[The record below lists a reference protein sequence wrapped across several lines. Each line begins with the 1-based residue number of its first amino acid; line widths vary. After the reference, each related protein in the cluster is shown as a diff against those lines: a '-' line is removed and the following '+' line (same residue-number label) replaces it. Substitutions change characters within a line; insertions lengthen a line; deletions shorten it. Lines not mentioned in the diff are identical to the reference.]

1 MALVKNLLINRLGVD
16 ILERNKIF
24 HLVTVSKSIPLM
36 KGQIEYLRENNLD
49 VNVVTSKGEELKVYS
64 SDIVHE
70 INMEREISLKNDIK
84 SLFKMIKLF
93 LKEKPYIVNSG
104 TPKAGLIGTVAA
116 FLTRR
121 PVRIYTVRGLRL
133 ETVTGIK
140 YKILYLMEKIAM
152 FCATDIIAISES
164 LKTRIIELNLQ
175 KEKNIKVLGYGSSNG
190 LILENFKKEF
200 TDIPEELAEKLNDYF
215 VIGFVGRIVK
225 DKGIKEVI
233 KSFQIIKEKGY
244 NVKLLIV
251 GKIEK
256 DNSISKEDFNFLMN
270 DENIVLA
277 GQVSN
282 TVDYY
287 NHMDVLVFPTY
298 REGFGN
304 VSIEAQALGVPVIT
318 TNVTGAKDTVIDGE
332 TGYIV
337 PKGDYVDIASK
348 IEKLLN
354 DSELT
359 ETLGDSAI
367 KRVNEKFDSKIIW
380 DDLLKVYREKIK

>member
-1 MALVKNLLINRLGVD
+1 MDNTKV
-16 ILERNKIF
+16 F
-24 HLVTVSKSIPLM
+24 HIVTVSKSIPLM
-36 KGQIEYLRENNLD
+36 KGQIEYLRSQNLD
-49 VNVVTSKGEELKVYS
+49 VHVVSSQGKELDVYPS
-64 SDIVHE
+64 NIVHE
-70 INMEREISLKNDIK
+70 INMEREISLKNDVK

-104 TPKAGLIGTVAA
+104 TPKAGLIGTLAA

-121 PVRIYTVRGLRL
+121 SVRIYTVRGLRL

-164 LKTRIIELNLQ
+164 LKDRIVDLKLE
-175 KEKNIKVLGYGSSNG
+175 KEQNINVLGYGSSNG
-190 LILENFKKEF
+190 LILERFKKEF
-200 TDIPEELAEKLNDYF
+200 NEIPNEIEEKLRNQF

-225 DKGIKEVI
+225 DKGIREVI
-233 KSFQIIKEKGY
+233 ESFKIVKEKGY
-244 NVKLLIV
+244 NVKLLVV

-256 DNSISKEDFNFLMN
+256 DNSISSEDFDFLKN
-270 DENIVLA
+270 DHSVVLA
-277 GQVSN
+277 GQVDN
-282 TVDYY
+282 TINYY
-287 NHMDVLVFPTY
+287 NHMNVLAFPTH

-337 PKGDYVDIASK
+337 AKGNYTDISNK
-348 IEKLLN
+348 TEMLIN
-354 DSELT
+354 DSDLLKK
-359 ETLGDSAI
+359 LGDNAMI
-367 KRVNEKFDSKIIW
+367 RVNEKFDSKIIW
-380 DDLLKVYREKIK
+380 NDLLKLYREKLK